1 MVVYDLVCDG
11 GHTYEGWF
19 GSAEQYSDQLARGLL
34 TCPVCNSQHVSKK
47 LSAPAILSGK
57 PDSQALEASVDVA
70 QVVQYI
76 RQMIEQHT
84 ENVGSR
90 FAEEARKIHQDEAP
104 ERAIRGTASKD
115 ELLALQEDGIDCLP
129 IPDVDNPTLH

>member
-19 GSAEQYSDQLARGLL
+19 GSAEQYASQRENGLL

-47 LSAPAILSGK
+47 LSAPAVLTQKTGS
-57 PDSQALEASVDVA
+57 PTLEGTVDVN

-84 ENVGSR
+84 ENVGTR
-90 FAEEARKIHQDEAP
+90 FAEEARKIHREEVP
-104 ERAIRGTASKD
+104 ERAIRGTASQD
-115 ELLALQEDGIDCLP
+115 ELLSLQDEGIECVP
-129 IPDVDNPTLH
+129 IPDLDDKILH